1 MDNEKLFKLIE
12 IQQAEIKS
20 LREQI
25 ILLKEVQDNQRD
37 TLEGLTKN
45 VMTLWDFIGD
55 ALKIKKPK
63 KK

>member
-1 MDNEKLFKLIE
+1 MDNEKMLKLIE
-12 IQQAEIKS
+12 IQQAEIRS

-25 ILLKEVQDNQRD
+25 KLLKELQDDQR
-37 TLEGLTKN
+37 TALEGLTKN

>member
-1 MDNEKLFKLIE
+1 MDNERLLKLIE

-25 ILLKEVQDNQRD
+25 ILLKELQDDQR
-37 TLEGLTKN
+37 TVLEGLAKN
-45 VMTLWDFIGD
+45 VMALWDFVGD

>member
-1 MDNEKLFKLIE
+1 MDNERLLKLIE
-12 IQQAEIKS
+12 IQQAEIRS

-25 ILLKEVQDNQRD
+25 ILLKELQDDQR
-37 TLEGLTKN
+37 TVLEGLTKN
-45 VMTLWDFIGD
+45 VMALWDFVGD

>member
-1 MDNEKLFKLIE
+1 MDNERLWKLIE
-12 IQQAEIKS
+12 IQQAEIKA

-25 ILLKEVQDNQRD
+25 ILLKELQDNQR
-37 TLEGLTKN
+37 TVLEGLTKN
-45 VMTLWDFIGD
+45 VMTLWDFVGD

>member
-1 MDNEKLFKLIE
+1 MDNERLLKLIE

-20 LREQI
+20 LRKQI
-25 ILLKEVQDNQRD
+25 ILLKELQDDQR
-37 TLEGLTKN
+37 TVLEGLTKN
-45 VMTLWDFIGD
+45 VMALWDFVGD